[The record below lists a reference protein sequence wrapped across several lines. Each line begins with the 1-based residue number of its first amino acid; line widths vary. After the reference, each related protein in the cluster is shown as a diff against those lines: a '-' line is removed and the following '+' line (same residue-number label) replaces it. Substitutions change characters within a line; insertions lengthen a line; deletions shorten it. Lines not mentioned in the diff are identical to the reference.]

1 MKKNYIVP
9 ETKVCEIDTKNTL
22 LTLSGLND
30 RTVDGGNENSFA
42 NEERTDLGSDNVWN
56 EIW

>member
-1 MKKNYIVP
+1 MNYIVP
-9 ETKVCEIDTKNTL
+9 ETKVYEIETKNTL

-30 RTVDGGNENSFA
+30 RTTDGGDANSFA

>member
-1 MKKNYIVP
+1 MKKNYIIP
-9 ETKVCEIDTKNTL
+9 ETKVYEIETKNTL

-30 RTVDGGNENSFA
+30 RTTDGGDANSFA
-42 NEERTDLGSDNVWN
+42 NEERTDLGSDNIWN

>member
-9 ETKVCEIDTKNTL
+9 ETKVYEIGTNASIL
-22 LTLSGLND
+22 LSGSLNNT
-30 RTVDGGNENSFA
+30 TVGGGDANSFA
-42 NEERTDLGSDNVWN
+42 NEERTDLGSDNIWN

>member
-1 MKKNYIVP
+1 MKKNYIIP
-9 ETKVCEIDTKNTL
+9 ETNVYEIGTNASIL
-22 LTLSGLND
+22 LSGSLND
-30 RTVDGGNENSFA
+30 RTVDGGDANSFA

>member
-9 ETKVCEIDTKNTL
+9 ETKVYEIGTNASILLSSSLNNT
-22 LTLSGLND
+22 
-30 RTVDGGNENSFA
+30 TVGGGDENYYS
-42 NEERTDLGSDNVWN
+42 NEERTDLGSDNIWN